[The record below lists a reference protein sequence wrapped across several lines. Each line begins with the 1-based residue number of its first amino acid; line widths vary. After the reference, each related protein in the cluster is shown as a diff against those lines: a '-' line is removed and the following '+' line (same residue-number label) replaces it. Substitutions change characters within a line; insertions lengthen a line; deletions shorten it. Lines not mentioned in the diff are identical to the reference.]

1 MKFIIA
7 VATLAS
13 AAAAAAAGSRPNF
26 AATARVKQHYHHSGE
41 LVEGEEHLLKIIIK
55 WQPIHGVENYEIC
68 HDCDINDETG
78 ETGEIH
84 GHKLHA
90 VESSQTCGG
99 LPCLTQKGIK
109 KGMNKYHLRARFA
122 GGQTSLWSNYQAFEV
137 VEPGTAIQPVP
148 IRDEL

>member
-1 MKFIIA
+1 MTVRICFQKFMKFIIA

-26 AATARVKQHYHHSGE
+26 AATARVK
-41 LVEGEEHLLKIIIK
+41 
-55 WQPIHGVENYEIC
+55 QPIHGVENYEIC